1 MIIAIS
7 QLNSTVG
14 DLAGNAALI
23 NNAIQRAKN
32 DANILVFP
40 EMVLT
45 GYPTKD
51 LIFDLDFIDSA
62 YDTLLEIS
70 KNVFDIVVLVGFVR
84 RENDKIYNSV
94 AIIQSGKIIGFRDK
108 TLLPNYDVFD
118 ERRYFENGNSVVIFD
133 LNINE
138 GKEVSIK
145 PKVINQNTKI
155 EKILILDTETTGL
168 DENKDE
174 VIEIGGIL
182 FDVSFKCVLS
192 QVSFLF
198 PVNNN
203 EAEHVNGISAE
214 VTNISQPWEDGLN
227 FFLKLVDSSDY
238 IVAHNVEFDKKW
250 FGKGRLP
257 KLNKKWICSLEDIN
271 WSFQK
276 SLKTRPSVTDL
287 ALSFSIPVWNLHRAL
302 SDCFYISEVFKKCD
316 NLEELLLKATEPRFL
331 YMSLIHISEPT
342 RPERIW

>member
-1 MIIAIS
+1 MIFCKSHFQKLFLKSKRFNVLFSNEFCLIIINLKEIFIKCVKINVS
-7 QLNSTVG
+7 IYSELELFNKKELN
-14 DLAGNAALI
+14 
-23 NNAIQRAKN
+23 Q
-32 DANILVFP
+32 
-40 EMVLT
+40 
-45 GYPTKD
+45 
-51 LIFDLDFIDSA
+51 LDF
-62 YDTLLEIS
+62 LQNEIKRDPS
-70 KNVFDIVVLVGFVR
+70 KQ
-84 RENDKIYNSV
+84 SV
-94 AIIQSGKIIGFRDK
+94 TIQNK
-108 TLLPNYDVFD
+108 
-118 ERRYFENGNSVVIFD
+118 
-133 LNINE
+133 
-138 GKEVSIK
+138 
-145 PKVINQNTKI
+145 KI

-174 VIEIGGIL
+174 VIEIGCIL

-198 PVNNN
+198 PVSNN
-203 EAEHVNGISAE
+203 EAEYVNGISAE

-227 FFLKLVDSSDY
+227 FFLKLVDCSDF

-276 SLKTRPSVTDL
+276 SLKNRPSVTDL

-331 YMSLIHISEPT
+331 YKALISYEDRSLAKNAGFRWNSPVQGAWSRKLTTDEAKNLDFRVEILN
-342 RPERIW
+342 

>member
-1 MIIAIS
+1 MELSNKKELNQLDILQDQVIS
-7 QLNSTVG
+7 
-14 DLAGNAALI
+14 
-23 NNAIQRAKN
+23 
-32 DANILVFP
+32 
-40 EMVLT
+40 
-45 GYPTKD
+45 YPSED
-51 LIFDLDFIDSA
+51 
-62 YDTLLEIS
+62 
-70 KNVFDIVVLVGFVR
+70 
-84 RENDKIYNSV
+84 SV
-94 AIIQSGKIIGFRDK
+94 A
-108 TLLPNYDVFD
+108 
-118 ERRYFENGNSVVIFD
+118 
-133 LNINE
+133 
-138 GKEVSIK
+138 
-145 PKVINQNTKI
+145 NQNKKI

-174 VIEIGGIL
+174 VIEIGCIL

-192 QVSFLF
+192 QVSFLL
-198 PVNNN
+198 PINNN

-227 FFLKLVDSSDY
+227 FFLKLVDASDF

-331 YMSLIHISEPT
+331 YKALVSYEDRSLAKNAGFRWNSPVQGVWSRKLTTDEAKNLDFRVEILN
-342 RPERIW
+342 